1 MYEWKELKEKQSL
14 RHDAKE
20 KKKQEE
26 FARGEG
32 EELRGEEEDG
42 FEPGGEEFADDD
54 AGVVKEFGEESVEV
68 VVDEGGGGKCRV
80 GGRC

>member
-1 MYEWKELKEKQSL
+1 M
-14 RHDAKE
+14 
-20 KKKQEE
+20 
-26 FARGEG
+26 
-32 EELRGEEEDG
+32 RGEEEDG